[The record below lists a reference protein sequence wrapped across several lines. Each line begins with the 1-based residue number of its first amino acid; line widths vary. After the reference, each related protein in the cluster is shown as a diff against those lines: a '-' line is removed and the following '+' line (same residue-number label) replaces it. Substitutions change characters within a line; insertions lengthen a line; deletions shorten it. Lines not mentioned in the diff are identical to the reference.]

1 MATSTSGATAG
12 RSWAF
17 KESGFVDMATHFSH
31 AALPFPVKGARY
43 TVPISW
49 LAADGTPTDPSS
61 PDSEVSKDGGAF
73 ADCTEEATIISG
85 ATGAGYLTLTG
96 AEMNATLVKVAA
108 KGTGPKTTLIDL
120 APRVLPIVLSG
131 TATAGSSSSI
141 TLPVKAH
148 RVSGYYTGCIVRTT
162 GGTGGGGTGGAN
174 NQARMITNYVGTTR
188 VATIEPAWETTPD
201 ATTTVEVLHTEIA
214 VRRSA
219 QTPYAGAWPWF
230 RAY

>member
-1 MATSTSGATAG
+1 
-12 RSWAF
+12 
-17 KESGFVDMATHFSH
+17 MATHFSH

-43 TVPISW
+43 TIPISW

-85 ATGAGYLTLTG
+85 AVGAGYLTLTG
-96 AEMNATLVKVAA
+96 AEMNATLLKVAA

-131 TATAGSSSSI
+131 TATAGASSSI
-141 TLPVKAH
+141 TLPVSAN
-148 RVSGYYTGCIVRTT
+148 RTNGYYTGCIVKTT

-174 NQARMITNYVGTTR
+174 NQARVITSYDGSTR
-188 VATIEPAWETTPD
+188 VATVEPSWETTPD
-201 ATTTVEVLHTEIA
+201 ATTTVQVLYTEIA
-214 VRRSA
+214 ARRSS
-219 QTPYAGAWPWF
+219 TSSFRRGWPWE
-230 RAY
+230 R

>member
-1 MATSTSGATAG
+1 
-12 RSWAF
+12 
-17 KESGFVDMATHFSH
+17 MATHFSH

-85 ATGAGYLTLTG
+85 AVGAGYLTLTG

-108 KGTGPKTTLIDL
+108 KGTGPKTTLVDL
-120 APRVLPIVLSG
+120 APRILPIVLSG
-131 TATAGSSSSI
+131 TATAGASSTI
-141 TLPVKAH
+141 TLPVSAN
-148 RVSGYYTGCIVRTT
+148 RTNGYYTGCIVKTT

-174 NQARMITNYVGTTR
+174 NQARVITNYVGSTR
-188 VATIEPAWETTPD
+188 VATIEPSWETTPD
-201 ATTTVEVLHTEIA
+201 ATTTVEVLHTEVA
-214 VRRSA
+214 PKRVNRPSYPR
-219 QTPYAGAWPWF
+219 TWPWSK
-230 RAY
+230 

>member
-1 MATSTSGATAG
+1 
-12 RSWAF
+12 
-17 KESGFVDMATHFSH
+17 MATHFSH

-43 TVPISW
+43 TIPISW

-85 ATGAGYLTLTG
+85 AVGAGYLTLTG

-108 KGTGPKTTLIDL
+108 KGTGPKTTLVDL
-120 APRVLPIVLSG
+120 APRILPVVLSG
-131 TATAGSSSSI
+131 TATAGTSSTI
-141 TLPVKAH
+141 KLPVAAC
-148 RVSGYYTGCIVRTT
+148 RCDGYYIGCIIKTT

-174 NQARMITNYVGTTR
+174 NQARMITGYVGSTR

-201 ATTTVEVLHTEIA
+201 ATTTVEVLLTEIA
-214 VRRSA
+214 ARRVARPSSHK
-219 QTPYAGAWPWF
+219 TWPWH
-230 RAY
+230 RCD

>member
-1 MATSTSGATAG
+1 
-12 RSWAF
+12 
-17 KESGFVDMATHFSH
+17 MATHFSH

-43 TVPISW
+43 TIPISW

-85 ATGAGYLTLTG
+85 AVGAGYLTLTG
-96 AEMNATLVKVAA
+96 AEMNATLLKVAA

-131 TATAGSSSSI
+131 TATAGASSSI
-141 TLPVKAH
+141 TLPASAF
-148 RVSGYYTGCIVRTT
+148 RADGYYNGCVVKTT

-174 NQARMITNYVGTTR
+174 NQARVITSYDGSTR
-188 VATIEPAWETTPD
+188 VATVEPSWETTPD
-201 ATTTVEVLHTEIA
+201 ATTTVQVLYTEIA
-214 VRRSA
+214 ARRSSMS
-219 QTPYAGAWPWF
+219 PFRRGWPWE
-230 RAY
+230 R